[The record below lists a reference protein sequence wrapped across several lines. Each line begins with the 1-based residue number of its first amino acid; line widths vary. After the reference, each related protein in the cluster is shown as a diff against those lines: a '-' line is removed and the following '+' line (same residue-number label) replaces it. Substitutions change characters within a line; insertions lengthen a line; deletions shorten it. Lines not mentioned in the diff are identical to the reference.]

1 MRPLLLEIEGLQS
14 YKEKQGINFEKLC
27 DNGLFGIFGETGSGK
42 STILDAMIFSL
53 YGKIPRTEELDQDSK
68 NLKNFLNTSSKK
80 MEVYFKFAL
89 DEDIYEINR
98 KYALG
103 KSKGEDVLREKETVL
118 KKNGEI
124 VADSITKLDKVIAE
138 DFGLSDDDFTRTVV
152 LPQGK
157 FSEFVKLKG
166 KDKREMLEKIFAME
180 KYGKALQDKIK
191 KEMDFWK
198 EKDEKLN
205 GELAELEDITAEKIE
220 ELEKE
225 KANIVEEVNRKTKE
239 HKEIE
244 KRYYELKNLK
254 EEIEKYN
261 EQLER
266 KNRLELEKENI
277 EHIRTQLT
285 RGKNANEIR
294 EYIEKLEF
302 SQREKR
308 KVEIELKELKTQ
320 EIQCQASIKKL
331 EEEIEIQKEEIS
343 KKELEK
349 SQIYFDKSEEDTL
362 NEVIGYKGNLEY
374 VEKGLEK
381 AKRNMEEIQKEIE
394 LYTQELANNIIEL
407 EEKEREL
414 SNIPEISRNSLDNYR
429 NKIEEYQRIIKD
441 YREKNSQKAE
451 DLFRIQELERE
462 LELLKEE
469 KKDID
474 SQLEILEEKRRKNLA
489 YELAKELKEGEP
501 CPVCG
506 SIHHNK
512 IEHNSSEDI
521 EKIQR
526 ELKKANEKKS
536 LNIAD
541 IGKISGS
548 ILSLKESIERLSI
561 IYNKRVVDETFYQ
574 EIIFNK
580 EELENKYREEEKR
593 LETLTKEKERLSNVI
608 IQLREKSKNTQKNIE
623 KSENRL
629 KEYLVEIDEHTT
641 RKDTLEKS
649 IANFGEEFIKREKEE
664 LEKRREELKI
674 NYQKIKKYED
684 EINSINKIIAKNNSQ
699 IVEIKDR
706 LEKIRLELNRY
717 QTKIDS
723 IVSQMDELNKTIEEL
738 ISKYHFVTVEEVRES
753 YISEL
758 EEREYSQ
765 KIEKYEESW
774 KEVNVL
780 LKDLENRVQGKEFS
794 LELWEEISQL
804 KERLNQ
810 EILDIYQ
817 KIEQISNDIA
827 LQKTQLA
834 DSREKRKE
842 QKEIRRKRAMAE
854 DLYKKFSKGGFVNF
868 LTTKKLKGVIENASH
883 YITRI
888 TNGRYK
894 LYTDEECNFYV
905 IDMFNNGIKRK
916 VGTLSG
922 GEIFVVSL
930 CLALALSKQLQLK
943 GKIPLEFFFLDE
955 GFGSLDNKLLDKVM
969 EAIESIRRE
978 ENIKIGII
986 THLEDLKVR
995 IDRKLQVEKAIFGE
1009 RGTRVKII

>member
-14 YKEKQGINFEKLC
+14 YKEKQVINFEKLC

-68 NLKNFLNTSSKK
+68 NLKYFLNPSSKK

-239 HKEIE
+239 QKEIE

-320 EIQCQASIKKL
+320 EIQYQASIKKL

-349 SQIYFDKSEEDTL
+349 SQIYFDKSEEDVL

-394 LYTQELANNIIEL
+394 LYTQELANNISEL

-414 SNIPEISRNSLDNYR
+414 SNIPEISRD
-429 NKIEEYQRIIKD
+429 
-441 YREKNSQKAE
+441 
-451 DLFRIQELERE
+451 
-462 LELLKEE
+462 
-469 KKDID
+469 
-474 SQLEILEEKRRKNLA
+474 
-489 YELAKELKEGEP
+489 
-501 CPVCG
+501 
-506 SIHHNK
+506 
-512 IEHNSSEDI
+512 
-521 EKIQR
+521 
-526 ELKKANEKKS
+526 
-536 LNIAD
+536 
-541 IGKISGS
+541 
-548 ILSLKESIERLSI
+548 
-561 IYNKRVVDETFYQ
+561 
-574 EIIFNK
+574 
-580 EELENKYREEEKR
+580 
-593 LETLTKEKERLSNVI
+593 
-608 IQLREKSKNTQKNIE
+608 
-623 KSENRL
+623 
-629 KEYLVEIDEHTT
+629 
-641 RKDTLEKS
+641 
-649 IANFGEEFIKREKEE
+649 
-664 LEKRREELKI
+664 
-674 NYQKIKKYED
+674 
-684 EINSINKIIAKNNSQ
+684 
-699 IVEIKDR
+699 
-706 LEKIRLELNRY
+706 
-717 QTKIDS
+717 
-723 IVSQMDELNKTIEEL
+723 
-738 ISKYHFVTVEEVRES
+738 
-753 YISEL
+753 
-758 EEREYSQ
+758 
-765 KIEKYEESW
+765 
-774 KEVNVL
+774 
-780 LKDLENRVQGKEFS
+780 
-794 LELWEEISQL
+794 
-804 KERLNQ
+804 
-810 EILDIYQ
+810 
-817 KIEQISNDIA
+817 
-827 LQKTQLA
+827 
-834 DSREKRKE
+834 
-842 QKEIRRKRAMAE
+842 
-854 DLYKKFSKGGFVNF
+854 
-868 LTTKKLKGVIENASH
+868 
-883 YITRI
+883 
-888 TNGRYK
+888 
-894 LYTDEECNFYV
+894 
-905 IDMFNNGIKRK
+905 
-916 VGTLSG
+916 
-922 GEIFVVSL
+922 
-930 CLALALSKQLQLK
+930 
-943 GKIPLEFFFLDE
+943 
-955 GFGSLDNKLLDKVM
+955 
-969 EAIESIRRE
+969 
-978 ENIKIGII
+978 
-986 THLEDLKVR
+986 
-995 IDRKLQVEKAIFGE
+995 
-1009 RGTRVKII
+1009 

>member
-14 YKEKQGINFEKLC
+14 YKEKQVINFEKLC

-239 HKEIE
+239 QKEIE

-320 EIQCQASIKKL
+320 EIQYQASIKKL

-349 SQIYFDKSEEDTL
+349 SQIYFDKSEED
-362 NEVIGYKGNLEY
+362 V
-374 VEKGLEK
+374 
-381 AKRNMEEIQKEIE
+381 
-394 LYTQELANNIIEL
+394 
-407 EEKEREL
+407 
-414 SNIPEISRNSLDNYR
+414 
-429 NKIEEYQRIIKD
+429 
-441 YREKNSQKAE
+441 
-451 DLFRIQELERE
+451 LF
-462 LELLKEE
+462 
-469 KKDID
+469 
-474 SQLEILEEKRRKNLA
+474 
-489 YELAKELKEGEP
+489 
-501 CPVCG
+501 
-506 SIHHNK
+506 
-512 IEHNSSEDI
+512 
-521 EKIQR
+521 
-526 ELKKANEKKS
+526 
-536 LNIAD
+536 
-541 IGKISGS
+541 
-548 ILSLKESIERLSI
+548 
-561 IYNKRVVDETFYQ
+561 F
-574 EIIFNK
+574 
-580 EELENKYREEEKR
+580 
-593 LETLTKEKERLSNVI
+593 
-608 IQLREKSKNTQKNIE
+608 
-623 KSENRL
+623 
-629 KEYLVEIDEHTT
+629 
-641 RKDTLEKS
+641 
-649 IANFGEEFIKREKEE
+649 
-664 LEKRREELKI
+664 
-674 NYQKIKKYED
+674 
-684 EINSINKIIAKNNSQ
+684 
-699 IVEIKDR
+699 
-706 LEKIRLELNRY
+706 
-717 QTKIDS
+717 
-723 IVSQMDELNKTIEEL
+723 
-738 ISKYHFVTVEEVRES
+738 
-753 YISEL
+753 
-758 EEREYSQ
+758 
-765 KIEKYEESW
+765 
-774 KEVNVL
+774 
-780 LKDLENRVQGKEFS
+780 
-794 LELWEEISQL
+794 
-804 KERLNQ
+804 
-810 EILDIYQ
+810 
-817 KIEQISNDIA
+817 
-827 LQKTQLA
+827 
-834 DSREKRKE
+834 
-842 QKEIRRKRAMAE
+842 
-854 DLYKKFSKGGFVNF
+854 
-868 LTTKKLKGVIENASH
+868 
-883 YITRI
+883 
-888 TNGRYK
+888 
-894 LYTDEECNFYV
+894 
-905 IDMFNNGIKRK
+905 
-916 VGTLSG
+916 
-922 GEIFVVSL
+922 
-930 CLALALSKQLQLK
+930 
-943 GKIPLEFFFLDE
+943 
-955 GFGSLDNKLLDKVM
+955 
-969 EAIESIRRE
+969 
-978 ENIKIGII
+978 
-986 THLEDLKVR
+986 
-995 IDRKLQVEKAIFGE
+995 
-1009 RGTRVKII
+1009 